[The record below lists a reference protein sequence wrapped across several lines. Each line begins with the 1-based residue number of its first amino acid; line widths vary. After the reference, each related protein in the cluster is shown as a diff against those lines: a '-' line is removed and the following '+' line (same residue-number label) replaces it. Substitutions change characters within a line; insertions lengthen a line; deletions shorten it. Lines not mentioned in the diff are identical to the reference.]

1 MVRSTVLFVKFVTI
15 YAELSHQML
24 DMEAVVLKPTAII
37 LGDSR
42 ISKKLQITN
51 TSLSKMLAFPEYA
64 VAELLIVA
72 LA

>member
-1 MVRSTVLFVKFVTI
+1 
-15 YAELSHQML
+15 ML